1 MANPRRAATIRT
13 SVAAI
18 EADVGPEVEHY
29 NVPLD
34 MPALFRFVVGS
45 SDTADSVAVLSH
57 NGGTAGRW
65 LRVRLPIKGSDLTD
79 ADATIQ
85 VGGNYW
91 RVLPAATLSANR
103 QLTLGTTNAAAGD
116 QITITRQDV
125 GAFTYAVVNG
135 GAGAGT
141 LVTLPVSKA
150 AFADFYYDGTNWLLV
165 RAATMP

>member
-1 MANPRRAATIRT
+1 M
-13 SVAAI
+13 AAI
-18 EADVGPEVEHY
+18 QADVGPMVEHY

-34 MPALFRFVVGS
+34 MPALYRFAVGDTS
-45 SDTADSVAVLSH
+45 TADGVAVLSH

-116 QITITRQDV
+116 IVTVTRLDMT
-125 GAFTYAVVNG
+125 ANTYAIVNG
-135 GAGAGT
+135 GPAAGT
-141 LVTLPVSKA
+141 LVTLAVSVK
-150 AFADFYYDGTNWLLV
+150 AFADLYFDGTDWLLM
-165 RAATMP
+165 RAAAMP